1 MIDIKKIF
9 LDARKKWN
17 TFLAKIFDESYMKD
31 HGVFNKHALKFLRA
45 FYLSIKGF
53 GRDDCPLHSTA
64 LTYNTL
70 LAFIPI
76 LIVTVALGR
85 AFGGEELLQDKV
97 MQWTSDLA
105 QKVEQVA
112 TDRYH
117 LLHPGSTTNI
127 TSSVSRDLAF
137 TQSFT
142 TDLKTTSEKLLTQ
155 VSELKFKALGFIG
168 FGGLIF
174 MVISMLSKIEKTF
187 NKIWGV
193 AKGRTIW
200 RKFSDYLAIILLVPA
215 LLSIFLSLPVLD
227 MIHHLFYSKAV
238 NVLND
243 AVNNAF
249 VNRCLILSG
258 IALVF
263 ALVYIII
270 PNTKV
275 KFTHALVGGFI
286 AAILLFVW
294 LWFCMVMQVGV
305 VKSSRIYGSLAV
317 LPIVLLWVLISWQI
331 ILYGA
336 EFASALMNDMDCD
349 YSVDGKNVSFASKLT
364 LVMAIVIDNID
375 LMINK
380 DGQNF
385 CVEDFA
391 KKYTLPIRLL
401 NEVISNLESLNYIS
415 AVDSQPGFY
424 SFKRSPADLT
434 VAQVTGDFARLGL
447 NNSNAGLGRVPKEI
461 MELVEKVDEAL
472 RADFKNVSL
481 REFVVET

>member
-9 LDARKKWN
+9 LDVRKKWN
-17 TFLAKIFDESYMKD
+17 NFLAKIFDESYMKD
-31 HGVFNKHALKFLRA
+31 HGILNKYALKFLRA

-53 GRDDCPLHSTA
+53 ARDDCPLHSTA

-76 LIVTVALGR
+76 LIVTIALGR
-85 AFGGEELLQDKV
+85 VFGGEELLQTKV
-97 MQWTSDLA
+97 MQWTSDVA

-112 TDRYH
+112 TDRYQ
-117 LLHPGSTTNI
+117 LLHGGKTNTT
-127 TSSVSRDLAF
+127 TSVSKDLLF
-137 TQSFT
+137 SQSFT
-142 TDLKTTSEKLLTQ
+142 ADLKNTSEKLLTRI
-155 VSELKFKALGFIG
+155 SDINFKALGFIG

-193 AKGRTIW
+193 AKGRPLW
-200 RKFSDYLAIILLVPA
+200 RKFADYLAIILIVPA

-227 MIHHLFYSKAV
+227 MINNIFYSKAA

-249 VNRCLILSG
+249 INKSLVLTG
-258 IALVF
+258 IAFVF

-286 AAILLFVW
+286 AAILLAVW
-294 LWFCMVMQVGV
+294 LWLCMVLQLGV
-305 VKSSRIYGSLAV
+305 VRSSRIYGSLAV
-317 LPIVLLWVLISWQI
+317 LPIILLWVLISWQI

-349 YSVDGKNVSFASKLT
+349 YSVDGKKVSFASKLT
-364 LVMAIVIDNID
+364 LVMAIIIDNID

-385 CVEDFA
+385 CVENFA

-415 AVDSQPGFY
+415 AVEAQPGFY

-461 MELVEKVDEAL
+461 KGLVEKVDNAL
-472 RADFKNVSL
+472 RDDFKDVSL
-481 REFVVET
+481 REFVKTS

>member
-9 LDARKKWN
+9 LDAQKKWN
-17 TFLAKIFDESYMKD
+17 AFLAKIFDENDLDDK
-31 HGVFNKHALKFLRA
+31 GAFNKHVRKFLRA

-53 GRDDCPLHSTA
+53 ARDDCQLHSTA

-76 LIVTVALGR
+76 LIVTIALGR
-85 AFGGEELLQDKV
+85 AFGGEELLQSKV
-97 MQWTSDLA
+97 VQWTSDLA
-105 QKVEQVA
+105 TKVEQVA
-112 TDRYH
+112 TDRH
-117 LLHPGSTTNI
+117 DLLHPGAATNM
-127 TSSVSRDLAF
+127 TASVSRDLAF

-142 TDLKTTSEKLLTQ
+142 TDLKNTSENLLTR
-155 VSELKFKALGFIG
+155 VSELNFKALGFIG

-193 AKGRTIW
+193 AKGRNIW

-215 LLSIFLSLPVLD
+215 LLSIFLSIPVLD
-227 MIHHLFYSKAV
+227 LVHHIFYGKAV

-243 AVNNAF
+243 AVNNVF
-249 VNRCLILSG
+249 VNRCLVLSG

-263 ALVYIII
+263 ALVYMII

-275 KFTHALVGGFI
+275 KFIHALVGGFI
-286 AAILLFVW
+286 VALLLAGW

-305 VKSSRIYGSLAV
+305 VKASRIYGSLAV
-317 LPIVLLWVLISWQI
+317 IPIILLWVLISWQI

-336 EFASALMNDMDCD
+336 EFASALMNNMDCD

-364 LVMAIVIDNID
+364 LVIAIVIDNID

-380 DGQNF
+380 NGQNF

-391 KKYTLPIRLL
+391 KEYKLPTRLL
-401 NEVISNLESLNYIS
+401 NEIISDLDDLDYIS
-415 AVDSQPGFY
+415 AVESQPGFY

-434 VAQVTGDFARLGL
+434 VAQVTGDFAHLGL
-447 NNSNAGLGRVPKEI
+447 NDTNAGLGRVPKNI
-461 MELVEKVDEAL
+461 MELVKKVDKAL
-472 RADFKNVSL
+472 QNDFKNTSL
-481 REFVVET
+481 RDFVKNT